1 MVTTRRLPV
10 RTPLMRT
17 ETLAS
22 YLARL
27 ATANHLDPRDLR
39 AHLGMST
46 PTRPPDLDRLA
57 AMTGHPA
64 HLLADVLA
72 DARPPPGRNRLA
84 PRTGRPACRRCTARR
99 GITGDVLCV
108 DVDQHVCRRHRRWLG
123 GPLEQATDQHDLTA
137 LPEVL
142 HAQRRHHRLLR
153 RHGTDPARTA
163 IYWATTIVDGWTARG
178 TWGEHRTGRLARL
191 PHDTNVQEP
200 DGSVLRMVNYP
211 EVVTLADLLASER
224 WRTIVSADYRRDR
237 WPFDRE
243 VARRLD
249 LVVIGFAP
257 EDPLVSWEE
266 GEALARRRRLHQQP
280 GYRGP
285 GVWMSKAGELDY
297 ELVPRTKWPS

>member
-1 MVTTRRLPV
+1 MTTVRPLPV
-10 RTPLMRT
+10 RVPLVRT
-17 ETLAS
+17 ETLHS
-22 YLARL
+22 YMHRL
-27 ATANHLDPRDLR
+27 ASANHLDARDLR
-39 AHLGMST
+39 GALGMRT
-46 PTRPPDLDRLA
+46 RTRPPDLDRLA
-57 AMTGHPA
+57 VLTGHPG

-72 DARPPPGRNRLA
+72 DARPPPGRDRLA

-108 DVDQHVCRRHRRWLG
+108 DVDYYVCRRHRRWLG
-123 GPLEQATDQHDLTA
+123 GPLEQTGDQHDLTV

-153 RHGTDPARTA
+153 RHGTDPARIA
-163 IYWATTIVDGWTARG
+163 VYWATKIVDGWTARG
-178 TWGEHRTGRLARL
+178 TWREHRESRLARL
-191 PHDTNVQEP
+191 PHGTDPQQP
-200 DGSVLRMVNYP
+200 DGSVLHMVNYP

-224 WRTIVSADYRRDR
+224 WRTIASANYRRDR

-266 GEALARRRRLHQQP
+266 GEALARRSWLHQQP

-285 GVWMSKAGELDY
+285 EVWLSLAGELDY
-297 ELVPRTKWPS
+297 ELVPTTKWPS